1 VSSVLRFG
9 HKSQLNPKEKNV
21 TKTNDEKA
29 IRSLVD
35 TFVDGWNAHDGATCA
50 KPFAVDAD
58 FTAITGLKAHGRDVI
73 ARGHDEILSTIYRG
87 TRNCANVQSIRFL
100 RPDVAVVD
108 VIFSLRKEN
117 GQPFE
122 LRGSSCGMVVI
133 KEGGNWSIAV
143 LRNMIP
149 FERPAA
155 GPLERELKADSRR
168 AS

>member
-1 VSSVLRFG
+1 MA
-9 HKSQLNPKEKNV
+9 E
-21 TKTNDEKA
+21 TNDEKA
-29 IRSLVD
+29 IRGLVAA
-35 TFVDGWNAHDGATCA
+35 FVEGWNAGDGKACA

-58 FTAITGLKAHGRDVI
+58 FTAITGLKASGRDVI

-87 TRNCANVQSIRFL
+87 TRNSADVQSIRFL

-108 VIFSLRKEN
+108 VIFRLQKEN

-122 LRGSSCGMVVI
+122 LRGSSCGMVVT

-155 GPLERELKADSRR
+155 GPLERELRADTRR

>member
-1 VSSVLRFG
+1 MLV
-9 HKSQLNPKEKNV
+9 KSPGEKKNM
-21 TKTNDEKA
+21 TETNDEKA
-29 IRSLVD
+29 IRGLVD
-35 TFVDGWNAHDGATCA
+35 AFVDGWNAHDGTACA

-87 TRNCANVQSIRFL
+87 TRNSANVQNVRFL

-108 VIFSLRKEN
+108 VIFTLQKEN

-122 LRGSSCGMVVI
+122 LRGSSCGMVVT

-143 LRNMIP
+143 FRNMIP

-155 GPLERELKADSRR
+155 GPMEREIMAGSRR